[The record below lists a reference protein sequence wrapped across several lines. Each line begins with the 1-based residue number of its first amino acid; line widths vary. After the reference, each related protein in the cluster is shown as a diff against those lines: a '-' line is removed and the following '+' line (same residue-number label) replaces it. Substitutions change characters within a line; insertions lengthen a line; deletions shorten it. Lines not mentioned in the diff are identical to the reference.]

1 MYYQTEEENCQKE
14 QKLEEAEADE
24 QWEHPDIENLYIEE
38 TDDENDASKKV
49 DLEIPVME
57 IMKALEEDESQE
69 KELPTKELI
78 GH

>member
-1 MYYQTEEENCQKE
+1 V

-78 GH
+78 GY